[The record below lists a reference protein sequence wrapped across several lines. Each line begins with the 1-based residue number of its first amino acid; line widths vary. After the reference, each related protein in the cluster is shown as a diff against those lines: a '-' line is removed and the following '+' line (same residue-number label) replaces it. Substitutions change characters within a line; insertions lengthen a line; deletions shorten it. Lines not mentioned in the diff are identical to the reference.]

1 VVWCGVL
8 PYVVLIYVV
17 LCYVAGVGSFMKP
30 CRTLF
35 VGGLQ
40 KHKYETPQAHEA
52 ALWKHFGE
60 WGELENVNVILR
72 LSIAF
77 VRYRVRTSAGEMT
90 SHHIIS
96 MFVDW

>member
-1 VVWCGVL
+1 MA
-8 PYVVLIYVV
+8 
-17 LCYVAGVGSFMKP
+17 AGVGSFMKS

-35 VGGLQ
+35 VSGLQ

-52 ALWKHFGE
+52 ALWKHFGV

-77 VRYRVRTSAGEMT
+77 DRYRVRTSAGEMT